1 MEKYITDE
9 RTGLRYELIGD
20 IYYLAGDNQPE
31 EEKSEPKEKPE
42 PIGICGQRHLEYIK
56 RHKRALYADLLM
68 TGKLNSYLADIDHQA
83 EDMLFR
89 LIEEMVE
96 SEGVTEQL
104 KATNQIEW
112 IQRMNNIRQQAIEI
126 INNELIC
133 GN

>member
-1 MEKYITDE
+1 MWYI
-9 RTGLRYELIGD
+9 
-20 IYYLAGDNQPE
+20 N
-31 EEKSEPKEKPE
+31 
-42 PIGICGQRHLEYIK
+42 
-56 RHKRALYADLLM
+56 RHKKALYADLLM

-83 EDMLFR
+83 EETLLR

-104 KATNQIEW
+104 KETNQIEW
-112 IQRMNNIRQQAIEI
+112 IQRMNNIRQRAIEI